1 MKLKYFDDYNGIWK
15 DVEALQGESLVFDV
29 SGFTAVNQ
37 KPYKVFIALL
47 SQTSTYPV
55 VNVLQDEI
63 GYDGSNYD
71 ATGQYELVFTNT
83 FNKSLTSI
91 LIGSCNSISHNKG
104 LTEAFVNND
113 DNIGVVTYDDGYNL
127 SDDILYNTTIE
138 IKVYE

>member
-1 MKLKYFDDYNGIWK
+1 MKLKYFDDYKGVWK

-37 KPYKVFIALL
+37 KPYKIFVALL
-47 SQTSTYPV
+47 SQTTTDPV
-55 VNVLQDEI
+55 VTILQDDI
-63 GYDGSNYD
+63 GFDSASYLSV
-71 ATGQYELVFTNT
+71 GQYELVFNNT
-83 FNKSLTSI
+83 FNKSITSI

-113 DNIGVVTYDDGYNL
+113 DNIGVITYDDGYNL